1 MRRGLRVCSSKIYMT
16 DNTEEEK
23 IVVDPVA
30 PVVVVD
36 EAADV
41 VVATGKA
48 PEKKSFN
55 RGASRDSRRG
65 GGGRTGGRPRGN
77 RPRDERRSEFAQ
89 KLIGIRRVA
98 RVMAGGRRF
107 NFSAALVLGDKKGR
121 VGVGLGKAADTALA
135 IEKATRAAKRAM
147 ITINLSK
154 NRSILHNVAAK
165 FCASRVEIRPS
176 PGRGL
181 VAGSSVRTV
190 LELGGVSD
198 VTAKLLSR
206 SKNPVNNARAAI
218 KALQQAGRPFSKGG
232 SSSDSEN
239 GKSVNL

>member
-1 MRRGLRVCSSKIYMT
+1 MYMA
-16 DNTEEEK
+16 DENTKEIKPTE
-23 IVVDPVA
+23 VA
-30 PVVVVD
+30 AEGTPP
-36 EAADV
+36 A
-41 VVATGKA
+41 VVADPRAQKGGFA
-48 PEKKSFN
+48 GRGN
-55 RGASRDSRRG
+55 RDRRG
-65 GGGRTGGRPRGN
+65 GGRGGRPGGGRRGG
-77 RPRDERRSEFAQ
+77 DERRSEFAQ

-121 VGVGLGKAADTALA
+121 VGVGLGKAADTAQA

-147 ITINLSK
+147 IQVNLTK
-154 NRSILHNVAAK
+154 NRSIPHNIEAK

-176 PGRGL
+176 AGRGL

-190 LELGGVSD
+190 LELAGVSD

-218 KALQQAGRPFSKGG
+218 EALKKVSM
-232 SSSDSEN
+232 
-239 GKSVNL
+239 GK